1 MRFSG
6 LVKPISGG
14 GFKPRQVTTGK
25 ATQWNAYNVE
35 VVQGKADAASDK
47 ALPLTA
53 TILVPPDTRN
63 DRIFERYNRYLEK
76 DADASIAL
84 KVNTY
89 VEIINKYQY
98 DRPIDNSDD
107 ITAIEAWKKKL
118 VRDYSIPG
126 STEIVDMI
134 LTTGEIDIVQPGAFG
149 ARQIITSDSSLLRF
163 NPKKDAQG
171 RTLEDNNLFVSSQM
185 ISFIDVKTV
194 YQDLLCW
201 YEKNSEIANSLATF
215 HGMIGKDVM
224 GVQFAGK
231 LQKSLYN
238 GNASIALSLT
248 DLHPLWFKRT
258 NEGPIDS
265 VSDGAELDNNLEE
278 AEDY

>member
-6 LVKPISGG
+6 LVKPIGGG
-14 GFKPRQVTTGK
+14 GFKPREVTTGK
-25 ATQWNAYNVE
+25 ATVWNAYDVE
-35 VVQGKADAASDK
+35 VLQGKADTASDK
-47 ALPLTA
+47 ALPLTE
-53 TILVPPDTRN
+53 TMLLPPDTRH
-63 DRIFERYNRYLEK
+63 DRIFTRYNQYLEN
-76 DADASIAL
+76 DPAAAIAL

-98 DRPIDNSDD
+98 DRPVDNSDD
-107 ITAIEAWKKKL
+107 ITAIECWKKKL
-118 VRDYSIPG
+118 LLDYSVPG
-126 STEIVDMI
+126 TSEIVDMI
-134 LTTGEIDIVQPGAFG
+134 LTTGEIDIVKPSTFG

-163 NPKKDAQG
+163 SPKKDTQG

-201 YEKNSEIANSLATF
+201 YDKKSELANSLSTF
-215 HGMIGKDVM
+215 HGMIGKEVM

-231 LQKSLYN
+231 LQKSLYQ
-238 GNASIALSLT
+238 GNPSIALSLT

-265 VSDGAELDNNLEE
+265 VSDGAELSNDLEE